1 MLFRSATEI
10 NNQLNRGCTVID
22 GVGWYS
28 KSPQKMLI
36 VMAKRTESVSI
47 FRIVK
52 GVDPNAFVTQ
62 SSVIGVYG
70 EGFDKIR

>member
-1 MLFRSATEI
+1 ML
-10 NNQLNRGCTVID
+10 D

-28 KSPQKMLI
+28 QQSVKVLV

-52 GVDPNAFVTQ
+52 GIDDNAFISQ

-70 EGFDKIR
+70 EGFDRIRIK